1 MKNKPVLILGLFILL
16 ALAASVIVYS
26 GTEDVQ
32 EDQEFKVT
40 RNLMNTP
47 ITITVIHT
55 DETYAYESIERAF
68 DKIENIEKTMSHFNN
83 NSEVATLNREGV
95 IHEADPGM
103 VYVIE
108 TSKRYSELS
117 NGAFDITI
125 KPILDLWESKFKPGG
140 TFEPPKPEEIN
151 NTLQLVDY
159 SSIEIEGNT
168 IEIKPDMSIVLG
180 GIAKGYAVDMA
191 IESLKNDG
199 IENAFV
205 NAGGDG
211 KYIGLSSRQSP
222 WKVGLQNP
230 DREQEFIT
238 IINMHDMAVATSG
251 NYERYFSDDAR
262 ASHIADPRTG
272 YPSEELI
279 SATVIAEDS
288 ISADSLATAVFVMG
302 KEDGL
307 EMIEQLEKTECLI
320 ITDDKEIIRSSGFS
334 NYEAS

>member
-1 MKNKPVLILGLFILL
+1 MLL
-16 ALAASVIVYS
+16 AIAASIIVYS
-26 GTEDVQ
+26 GTEDIQ
-32 EDQEFKVT
+32 EEQEFKVT

-68 DKIENIEKTMSHFNN
+68 DKIENIETTMSHFKN
-83 NSEVATLNREGV
+83 NSEVSRLNQEGV
-95 IHEADPGM
+95 IHDADPEL

-108 TSKRYSELS
+108 TSIHYSELS
-117 NGAFDITI
+117 DGAFDITI
-125 KPILDLWESKFKPGG
+125 KPVLDLWESKFKPGG
-140 TFEPPKPEEIN
+140 TFEPPTPEEIN
-151 NTLQLVDY
+151 NTLELVDY
-159 SSIEIEGNT
+159 SSIEIEGNS
-168 IEIKPDMSIVLG
+168 IKINPAMSIVLG

-211 KYIGLSSRQSP
+211 KYIGLNSRQSP

-238 IINMHDMAVATSG
+238 IINIHDMSVATSG

-262 ASHIADPRTG
+262 VSHIADPRTG

-279 SATVIAEDS
+279 SATVIAEDA
-288 ISADSLATAVFVMG
+288 ISADSLAIAVFVMG

-307 EMIEQLEKTECLI
+307 KMIEQLEKTECLI
-320 ITDDKEIIRSSGFS
+320 ITDDKQIVRSSGFS